1 MRPEISTVTKLRVFS
16 AAVLSVLLYG
26 AESWP
31 LLAADLRRLEVF
43 QNRCLR
49 EIFGIRLSDRVKNTD
64 LRCRAKL
71 PSIEDRLTKGRL
83 QLLGH
88 VARMPPYRLPY
99 AALFSAPPGH
109 WKKKSGGQIK
119 TWRRTVE
126 EELRR
131 IHPRYSLKDALNDTQ
146 NRGQWRGL
154 IRDLIAAPKAKTRT
168 IVYRR

>member
-1 MRPEISTVTKLRVFS
+1 M
-16 AAVLSVLLYG
+16 
-26 AESWP
+26 WP
-31 LLAADLRRLEVF
+31 G
-43 QNRCLR
+43 CP
-49 EIFGIRLSDRVKNTD
+49 
-64 LRCRAKL
+64 L
-71 PSIEDRLTKGRL
+71 PR
-83 QLLGH
+83 
-88 VARMPPYRLPY
+88 RLPY

-109 WKKKSGGQIK
+109 WKKKRGGQIK

-126 EELRR
+126 EDLRR